1 MGGGGS
7 TREFSSYNCWCT
19 SSSFMK
25 ELLNFILS
33 GVGTYMCVIFYFI
46 AIYLST
52 SIDFDSEIMSALQV
66 YLFLFLK
73 IIQGFSEYK

>member
-1 MGGGGS
+1 
-7 TREFSSYNCWCT
+7 
-19 SSSFMK
+19 MK

-46 AIYLST
+46 AIYLSI